1 MKKLKITIVADT
13 PSSWIMPYVNEL
25 TDQLVEKYDV
35 ALVHDPKSIERG
47 DLAFFLACQKI
58 VPPEILALNKHNL
71 VVHESKLPKGR
82 GWSPLSW
89 QILEGKKKIAV
100 TLFEAAKDV
109 DSGDIYLQEFM
120 IFDGSELV
128 DELREKQGK
137 MTMKLVLDYAANFGK
152 IVGKSQ
158 KGKPTYYPRRRPIDS
173 RMNPNL
179 SLKKLFNR
187 LRIADNERYP
197 AFFDLKGWR
206 YVLRVTKTKIPDEE
220 KK

>member
-1 MKKLKITIVADT
+1 MKKIKITIVADT
-13 PSSWIMPYVNEL
+13 PSSWIMPYIDEL
-25 TDQLVEKYDV
+25 TDQLAKKYDV
-35 ALVHDPKSIERG
+35 ALVHDSKAIERG

-58 VPPEILALNKHNL
+58 VSPEILALNKHNL

-120 IFDGSELV
+120 TFDGSELV
-128 DELREKQGK
+128 DEIREKQGR
-137 MTMKLVLDYAANFGK
+137 MTVKLVLDYAASFEKIRGK
-152 IVGKSQ
+152 PQ
-158 KGKPTYYPRRRPIDS
+158 KGKPTYYSHCRPIDS
-173 RMNPNL
+173 RLNPNL

-197 AFFDLKGWR
+197 AFFDMKGWR
-206 YVLRVTKTKIPDEE
+206 YTLKVTKTKIPDEE